1 MKSVSKKIALI
12 GSLSLAAMQT
22 ASAGDWSLT
31 VFGGKA
37 KADGFGEVCSS
48 ATLSSNISLI
58 LAGVNSRISC
68 TADDSDSALGV
79 NVAYNFN
86 EAWGL
91 EVGYADL
98 GEYTLE
104 LSGFGDPADITI
116 DAKAPYIAGVATLG
130 LTDKL
135 SLSSRLG
142 VFRASGNVSSFLIGT
157 SERISGDVQ
166 AYGGLSLDYET
177 TKSITTQ
184 LRYDNFDEFDIVGLG
199 IKFRF

>member
-1 MKSVSKKIALI
+1 MKSVSKKLATI
-12 GSLSLAAMQT
+12 GFLSLASMQT
-22 ASAGDWSLT
+22 ANAGDWSLT
-31 VFGGKA
+31 VFGGQT
-37 KADGFGEVCSS
+37 KADGLDEVCSS

-58 LAGVNSRISC
+58 IAGVNGRISC
-68 TADDSDSALGV
+68 AADDSDSALGL
-79 NVAYNFN
+79 NIAYHFN

-104 LSGFGDPADITI
+104 LSGFGDPEAITI
-116 DAKAPYIAGVATLG
+116 DAKAPYIAAVGTLG

-142 VFRASGNVSSFLIGT
+142 LYRASGNVSSFLIGS

-166 AYGGLSLDYET
+166 AYGGLSLDYEI

-199 IKFRF
+199 IKFGF